1 MKKSIAIF
9 SATTLILLVL
19 IGFGLWMLIDRQNNK
34 NSGVPNNTSTEQQ
47 AKTFTLNEVA
57 SHNSRTD
64 CWTIISGQV
73 YELTDFINRH
83 PGGDEVLRA
92 CGTDATTLFTSRT
105 TKDGQSIGSGT
116 PHSQAAQ
123 EQLDQLKLGTL
134 AK

>member
-1 MKKSIAIF
+1 MKKNTVAF
-9 SATTLILLVL
+9 SAVTLLLLVL
-19 IGFGLWMLIDRQNNK
+19 IGFGIWMMISQQNNQSQGAPQDTTVK
-34 NSGVPNNTSTEQQ
+34 QK
-47 AKTFTLNEVA
+47 KTFTIDEVA

-123 EQLDQLKLGTL
+123 EQLDQLKLWTL

>member
-1 MKKSIAIF
+1 MKKSTITLSAI
-9 SATTLILLVL
+9 TLLLLVL
-19 IGFGLWMLIDRQNNK
+19 IGFGVWMLINRQ
-34 NSGVPNNTSTEQQ
+34 STQSHKVSKDASIKQQ
-47 AKTFTLNEVA
+47 AKTFTMGEVA
-57 SHNSRTD
+57 SHSSRTD

>member
-9 SATTLILLVL
+9 LATTLILLVL
-19 IGFGLWMLIDRQNNK
+19 IGFGLWVLIDRQNNK

-92 CGTDATTLFTSRT
+92 CGTDATTLFNSRQTS
-105 TKDGQSIGSGT
+105 DGKNVGSGT
-116 PHSQAAQ
+116 PHSSVAK
-123 EQLDQLKLGTL
+123 EQLDQLKIGTITE
-134 AK
+134 

>member
-1 MKKSIAIF
+1 MKKSTITLSAI
-9 SATTLILLVL
+9 TLLLLVL
-19 IGFGLWMLIDRQNNK
+19 IGFGVWMLINRQ
-34 NSGVPNNTSTEQQ
+34 STQSHKVSKDASIEQQ
-47 AKTFTLNEVA
+47 AKTFTMGEVA
-57 SHNSRTD
+57 SHSSKTD

>member
-1 MKKSIAIF
+1 MISQ
-9 SATTLILLVL
+9 
-19 IGFGLWMLIDRQNNK
+19 QNNQSQGAPQDTTVK
-34 NSGVPNNTSTEQQ
+34 QK
-47 AKTFTLNEVA
+47 KTFTIDEVA

>member
-73 YELTDFINRH
+73 YELTDFINH
-83 PGGDEVLRA
+83 HSGGDEVLRA

>member
-19 IGFGLWMLIDRQNNK
+19 IGFGLWVLIDRQNNK

-83 PGGDEVLRA
+83 LGGDEVLRA

>member
-19 IGFGLWMLIDRQNNK
+19 IGFGLWVLIDRQNNK
-34 NSGVPNNTSTEQQ
+34 NSGVPNNTSTKQQ

-73 YELTDFINRH
+73 YELTDFITRH

-92 CGTDATTLFTSRT
+92 CGTDATTLFNSRQTS
-105 TKDGQSIGSGT
+105 DGQNVGSGT
-116 PHSQAAQ
+116 PHSSVAK
-123 EQLDQLKLGTL
+123 EQLDQLKIGTITE
-134 AK
+134 

>member
-1 MKKSIAIF
+1 MKKSTVIF
-9 SATTLILLVL
+9 SVVILLL
-19 IGFGLWMLIDRQNNK
+19 LSAIGVGVWATLNNRQTQPFLNK
-34 NSGVPNNTSTEQQ
+34 QTSDQ
-47 AKTFTLNEVA
+47 AKTYTLSEVA
-57 SHNSRTD
+57 QHASRDD
-64 CWTIISGQV
+64 CWAIISGDV
-73 YELTDFINRH
+73 YDLTEFINRH
-83 PGGDEVLRA
+83 PGGDEILRA

>member
-1 MKKSIAIF
+1 MKKSTITLSAI
-9 SATTLILLVL
+9 TLLLLVL
-19 IGFGLWMLIDRQNNK
+19 IGFGVWMLINRQ
-34 NSGVPNNTSTEQQ
+34 STQSHKVSKDASIEQQ
-47 AKTFTLNEVA
+47 AKTFTMGEVA

>member
-19 IGFGLWMLIDRQNNK
+19 IGFGLWVLIDRQNNK

-73 YELTDFINRH
+73 YELTDFINH
-83 PGGDEVLRA
+83 HSGGDEVLRA

-105 TKDGQSIGSGT
+105 TEDGQSIGSGT

>member
-1 MKKSIAIF
+1 MKKSTITLSAI
-9 SATTLILLVL
+9 TLLLLVL
-19 IGFGLWMLIDRQNNK
+19 IGFGVWMLINRQ
-34 NSGVPNNTSTEQQ
+34 STQSHKVSKDASIEQQ
-47 AKTFTLNEVA
+47 AKTFTMGEVA
-57 SHNSRTD
+57 SHSSRTD